1 MSQRQCVCPCTLVR
15 LGEIRQANI
24 VRSLVDRQR
33 SPPPPEARSIDRRP
47 VFPLPSEQWP
57 GRSMSSATLRRHQFS
72 RSVRNISDN
81 NCIYQLFG
89 ASIRHLAQ
97 SNPPTRPKG
106 QHRHGRSDLSL
117 QRRPASGRGTR
128 RDLSVSRS
136 CLSSASRADC
146 ASGTTWRAIGEFPL
160 NVFRIGCGRAGSY
173 RLAGLIE
180 RFGADARPGRS
191 HGAGGMRAA
200 EEFLPAM
207 RRAVH

>member
-1 MSQRQCVCPCTLVR
+1 LSQRQCVCPCTLVR

-89 ASIRHLAQ
+89 ALFGTLPNQTLQHNPKDNIVMADPTYP
-97 SNPPTRPKG
+97 SNEDPPRGGEQGARPV
-106 QHRHGRSDLSL
+106 RV
-117 QRRPASGRGTR
+117 PV
-128 RDLSVSRS
+128 LSVVCEPCGLRERYDVESHWRVS
-136 CLSSASRADC
+136 LECLSHRLRACWKLSSSRAD
-146 ASGTTWRAIGEFPL
+146 
-160 NVFRIGCGRAGSY
+160 
-173 RLAGLIE
+173 
-180 RFGADARPGRS
+180 
-191 HGAGGMRAA
+191 
-200 EEFLPAM
+200 
-207 RRAVH
+207 

>member
-1 MSQRQCVCPCTLVR
+1 MLSLGVNQRQCVCPCTLVR

-128 RDLSVSRS
+128 GATCPCPGPV
-136 CLSSASRADC
+136 C
-146 ASGTTWRAIGEFPL
+146 
-160 NVFRIGCGRAGSY
+160 
-173 RLAGLIE
+173 RL
-180 RFGADARPGRS
+180 
-191 HGAGGMRAA
+191 
-200 EEFLPAM
+200 
-207 RRAVH
+207 RAVRTARAVRRGEPLASFT